1 MSDFINMILSGDIAE
16 LIGEDLL
23 SPTVAAVSAS
33 WAILAFAA
41 LCDVFRVSMSIIF
54 NLKQK

>member
-1 MSDFINMILSGDIAE
+1 MNMILSGNISE
-16 LIGEDLL
+16 LIGEEVLA
-23 SPTVAAVSAS
+23 PTIAAVAAS

-54 NLKQK
+54 NLKAK

>member
-1 MSDFINMILSGDIAE
+1 MSDFLSMILTGDIAE

-23 SPTVAAVSAS
+23 APTVAAVAAS

-54 NLKQK
+54 NLKAK

>member
-1 MSDFINMILSGDIAE
+1 MGDFINMILGGDIAG

-23 SPTVAAVSAS
+23 SPTIAAIAAS

-41 LCDVFRVSMSIIF
+41 LCDVFKVSMSIIF
-54 NLKQK
+54 NLKAK

>member
-1 MSDFINMILSGDIAE
+1 MGDFINMILGGDITA

-23 SPTVAAVSAS
+23 SPTIAAIAAS

-41 LCDVFRVSMSIIF
+41 LCDVFKISMSIIF
-54 NLKQK
+54 NLKAK